1 MIKPEIK
8 LHVNLQC
15 NKATKTLIYSSYAIY
30 THLGK
35 TDSN

>member
-1 MIKPEIK
+1 MQILSVIKP
-8 LHVNLQC
+8 
-15 NKATKTLIYSSYAIY
+15 TKTLIYSSYAIY